1 MSEENGE
8 VERMEGRGK
17 MKVLVKERRWR
28 GEYLEGENRRK
39 NDPIDR
45 LYSGLRINVPLS
57 PVFVVSPTNHKVTS
71 TGQYY
76 TLKAS

>member
-28 GEYLEGENRRK
+28 GKYLEGEKREK
-39 NDPIDR
+39 
-45 LYSGLRINVPLS
+45 
-57 PVFVVSPTNHKVTS
+57 K
-71 TGQYY
+71 
-76 TLKAS
+76 

>member
-1 MSEENGE
+1 M
-8 VERMEGRGK
+8 
-17 MKVLVKERRWR
+17 
-28 GEYLEGENRRK
+28 RK